1 MTMNVLLITL
11 SCLLAVTSCKED
23 DKKIVVRE
31 LKSVTYQP
39 TEEIFPNPE
48 RGFYKY
54 SLIEPGSGSGALS
67 FTQVSNYRNSGIS
80 LVMRYFYLKNF
91 KDKPLSSDALK
102 EIDNDFETT
111 RRAGIKIIPRFAYSQ
126 AQDEPDASL
135 EIIIQHLDQLKPIFE
150 KNSDVIATVQA
161 GFIGSWGEWYYSTN
175 DLYNANARREVIKKL
190 LQVVPKNRTIQV
202 RTPAYKQE
210 YFNRKSALTLEEAF
224 TGSDISRVGH
234 HNDCFLAS
242 STDYGT
248 YENPVVDKAF
258 LNNECLYVP
267 IGGETCPPDGVDPA
281 TSTKAQNDM
290 RYLRWT
296 YLNEDYYKGVNNS
309 WITDGGMDNI
319 KRELG
324 YRFQLSSGEYT
335 NNVKPGGLFKS
346 RISIKNLGYAPLYNP
361 RLVELILQNVESGE
375 KYKIQLDVEP
385 RFWHPLENVIIEE
398 EVGLPIN
405 IPQGDYKLYL
415 HLPDPE
421 PALYGKPAYSIR
433 LANDNVWEASTGY
446 NNLNITI
453 NVSSE
458 NMSENYSGEKIFEK
472 I

>member
-1 MTMNVLLITL
+1 M
-11 SCLLAVTSCKED
+11 
-23 DKKIVVRE
+23 
-31 LKSVTYQP
+31 
-39 TEEIFPNPE
+39 
-48 RGFYKY
+48 
-54 SLIEPGSGSGALS
+54 
-67 FTQVSNYRNSGIS
+67 
-80 LVMRYFYLKNF
+80 
-91 KDKPLSSDALK
+91 
-102 EIDNDFETT
+102 
-111 RRAGIKIIPRFAYSQ
+111 
-126 AQDEPDASL
+126 
-135 EIIIQHLDQLKPIFE
+135 
-150 KNSDVIATVQA
+150 
-161 GFIGSWGEWYYSTN
+161 
-175 DLYNANARREVIKKL
+175 
-190 LQVVPKNRTIQV
+190 
-202 RTPAYKQE
+202 
-210 YFNRKSALTLEEAF
+210 
-224 TGSDISRVGH
+224 
-234 HNDCFLAS
+234 
-242 STDYGT
+242 
-248 YENPVVDKAF
+248 DKAF

-296 YLNEDYYKGVNNS
+296 YLNEDYYKGVNNT

-472 I
+472 YNNHTFKQLC